1 MALPQD
7 LADIVGPSHVLT
19 GDDTAPYAMDWIRVY
34 PSSPL
39 AVVRPQNTQQ
49 VAQIVRYA
57 NDHGVALVPMGGN
70 TGLSGATQA
79 NGAVIVSL
87 ERMNAIHDIRPAARI
102 AVVQA
107 GAVLSQVH
115 AAVDDHDMVFPV
127 TFGARGSATI
137 GGILSTN
144 AGGSNVLRYGNTRD
158 RVMGIEAVLPDGRV
172 LNAMSQLHKDNSGYD
187 LRHLLMGAEGTLG
200 IITAAVLKLAPKPKA
215 YATAMIAARSLSDAL
230 DVLNDLQDATG
241 GGVEAFEY
249 MPRDY
254 VQAHLDHKPNAR
266 APFDEMYDV
275 NIMVEI
281 ATTVDDMAR
290 PNSAGQ
296 ISLVSLL
303 EHTLAQFLDRGAIL
317 DAVVAQNSAQ
327 RAEMWDRREAA
338 AELTLRLPNLVN
350 NDVAVPLDQV
360 PVFLDRADVA
370 LRQVDPGLRLMVV
383 SHLGDGNIHYAVS
396 ASTADPAI
404 KDAIMQC
411 VEDIVLDLGGSFS
424 AEHGIGKAKLPSMR
438 RRKDPVALSV
448 MGQIKRA
455 LDPNNIMNPGKLLP
469 DLD

>member
-1 MALPQD
+1 MELPRD
-7 LADIVGPSHVLT
+7 LAHIVGASHVLT
-19 GDDTAPYAMDWIRVY
+19 GDDVAPYAMDWIRLY
-34 PSSPL
+34 PSKPL

-57 NDHGVALVPMGGN
+57 NDHHVALVPMGGN
-70 TGLSGATQA
+70 TGLSGATQS
-79 NGAVIVSL
+79 NGAVVVSL
-87 ERMNAIHDIRPAARI
+87 ERMNAILDIRPSSRI
-102 AVVQA
+102 AIVQA
-107 GAVLSQVH
+107 GAILSQVH
-115 AAVDDHDMVFPV
+115 AAVEDQDMVFPV
-127 TFGARGSATI
+127 TFGARGSASI

-158 RVMGIEAVLPDGRV
+158 RVMGVEAVLPDGRV

-215 YATAMIAARSLSDAL
+215 YATAMIAARSLGDAL
-230 DVLNDLQDATG
+230 DILNDLQDATG

-254 VQAHLDHKPNAR
+254 MQAHLDHKPNAR
-266 APFDEMYDV
+266 QPFNQMYDV

-281 ATTVDDMAR
+281 ATTVDAMAQ
-290 PNSAGQ
+290 PDATGQ
-296 ISLVSLL
+296 IALVSLL
-303 EHTLAQFLDRGAIL
+303 EQTLALFLEHGAIL
-317 DAVVAQNSAQ
+317 DAVVAQNSFQ
-327 RAEMWDRREAA
+327 RAEMWERREAA

-360 PVFLDRADVA
+360 PIFLDRAEEA
-370 LRQVDPGLRLMVV
+370 LRQVDPDVRLMVV
-383 SHLGDGNIHYAVS
+383 SHLGDGNIHYAAS
-396 ASTADPAI
+396 ASTADPQL

-424 AEHGIGKAKLPSMR
+424 AEHGIGQAKLSSMR
-438 RRKDPVALSV
+438 RRKDPVAMSA
-448 MGQIKRA
+448 MWQIKRA

-469 DLD
+469 KLD